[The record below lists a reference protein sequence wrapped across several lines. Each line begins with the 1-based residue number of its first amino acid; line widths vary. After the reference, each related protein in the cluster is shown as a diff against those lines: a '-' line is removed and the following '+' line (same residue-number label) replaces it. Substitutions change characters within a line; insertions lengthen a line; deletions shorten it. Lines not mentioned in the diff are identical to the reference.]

1 MNNSPKPQ
9 ALDFKHTSS
18 LRNSMKQKIASII
31 AFLVLLSLSQAKAQY
46 ESNPLADKAWVNF
59 SNGFN
64 TGDHISWQTALSY
77 SKRSD
82 VLIMGYRL
90 SYSQELIEAENDS
103 VLSPKNKLLEA
114 GIMWGEG
121 YGGENWYVS
130 LSGGMGLNVRIVG
143 DDIEDTDK
151 TETITAVTIG
161 VPVQLEAGVLLTKNW
176 GINLTGVANWN
187 FREPYVGAHLGFFYR
202 LSKKKK

>member
-1 MNNSPKPQ
+1 M
-9 ALDFKHTSS
+9 LLTGIKHTSS
-18 LRNSMKQKIASII
+18 LRSYMKIKASHII
-31 AFLVLLSLSQAKAQY
+31 FLVTSLISFRMHGQY

-64 TGDHISWQTALSY
+64 TGDNFSWQSAISY

-90 SYSQELIEAENDS
+90 SYSQELFEADNDS
-103 VLSPKNKLLEA
+103 VFSPKNRLLEA

-121 YGGENWYVS
+121 YGGKNWYVS

-143 DDIEDTDK
+143 DDIEDTNE

-161 VPVQLEAGVLLTKNW
+161 VPVQLEAGALMGQNW
-176 GINLTGVANWN
+176 GINITGVANWN

-202 LSKKKK
+202 PSKKKK